1 MSRRGAVRR
10 RCTRCGASVR
20 DGRCLKGHEGWSWSF
35 TIDTA
40 PVGAPR
46 RQVTRSGFQTKR
58 EALEALSQLQEQLR
72 AHTFVEPSKRT
83 LGDYLARWLDGLGAT
98 GLKPATIASYRETVE
113 LRVVPELGEVPL
125 QALEP
130 SDLDRLYARLLQ
142 EGRRRKE
149 GGLSPRTVRY
159 AHTVIRKALAD
170 AMRKGLLVRN
180 VADLA
185 SPPSAKSARPP
196 EMSFW
201 TPEQLAV
208 FLASVAE
215 DRLFPLWRTAAFTG
229 MRRGELAGL
238 RWSDVDLKGD
248 ERAPGRIAVRRQYT
262 GDGTG
267 SFSFQPPKTEHGR
280 RLIELDAETVRVL
293 AIWLRRQL
301 EERMMLGLGDRA
313 DLVFSQ
319 PDGSPLRPDSGI
331 SKAFDRLVAGVDLPR
346 IRLHDLRHTHCAH
359 MIASG
364 ADVKAVATR
373 LGHASA
379 SFTLDRYG
387 HLLPGQ
393 QAEAA
398 ARVAKMVDG
407 DRSGRSD
414 HELQKTD

>member
-10 RCTRCGASVR
+10 RCSSCGASVK
-20 DGRCLKGHEGWSWSF
+20 DGRCSKGHEVWSWSF
-35 TIDTA
+35 TIDSA
-40 PVGAPR
+40 PAGAPR
-46 RQVTRSGFQTKR
+46 RQVTRSGFRTKR

-72 AHTFVEPSKRT
+72 SLSFVEPSKRT
-83 LGDYLARWLDGLGAT
+83 FGNYLARWIDGLRAT
-98 GLKPATIASYRETVE
+98 GLKPATVTSYREAVD

-130 SDLDRLYARLLQ
+130 TDLDRLYARLLR
-142 EGRRRKE
+142 EGRRRRA

-159 AHTVIRKALAD
+159 THTVIRKALAD
-170 AMRKGLLVRN
+170 AMRKGLIVRN

-185 SPPSAKSARPP
+185 SPPSAKAARPP
-196 EMSFW
+196 EMSSW

-215 DRLFPLWRTAAFTG
+215 HRLFPLWRTAAFTG
-229 MRRGELAGL
+229 MRRGEIAGL
-238 RWSDVDLKGD
+238 RWTDVDLEGD
-248 ERAPGRIAVRRQYT
+248 ERAPGRIVVRRQYT
-262 GDGTG
+262 GDGAG

-280 RLIELDAETVRVL
+280 RVIELDTETVRVL
-293 AIWLRRQL
+293 AIWRRRQL

-331 SKAFDRLVAGVDLPR
+331 SKAFDRLVAEIDLPR
-346 IRLHDLRHTHCAH
+346 IRFHDFRHTHCAH
-359 MIASG
+359 LIASG
-364 ADVKAVATR
+364 TDLKAVATR

-393 QAEAA
+393 QAAAA
-398 ARVAKMVDG
+398 ARVAKLVDG
-407 DRSGRSD
+407 DRS
-414 HELQKTD
+414 HPE